1 MQTTRLGILCINIKR
16 ESLLINIKRSNLT
29 LWNWTTPQTVA
40 KSAEETEQT
49 RKNVS
54 FQITV
59 HIFCI
64 FSNGMAS
71 TIWFPN
77 VIRGFPIEMLNALCL
92 TGKPRR
98 RERKARRGQFESE
111 KGGKVQTALFS
122 LPIVPHAKLFL
133 KFYLKC
139 YRWDTSTSLCG
150 GDNSM

>member
-54 FQITV
+54 IQITV

-71 TIWFPN
+71 TIWFPKCNSWFPHRN
-77 VIRGFPIEMLNALCL
+77 VKCPLFNWKAEK
-92 TGKPRR
+92 TGKESAKGTMWNGER
-98 RERKARRGQFESE
+98 RE
-111 KGGKVQTALFS
+111 TALFS

-150 GDNSM
+150 GENSM